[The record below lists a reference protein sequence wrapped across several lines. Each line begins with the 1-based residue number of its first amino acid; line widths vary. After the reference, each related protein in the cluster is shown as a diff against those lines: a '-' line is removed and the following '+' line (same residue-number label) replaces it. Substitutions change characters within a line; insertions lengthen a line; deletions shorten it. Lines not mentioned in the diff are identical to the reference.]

1 MTCPHCGKVVLLVK
15 DDGKHLPPFKTVKPQ
30 APRASSDT
38 GDLESLLDAINDD
51 RLEGQAVDFVAKT
64 RERFAKYKDRT
75 MMSDAQ
81 MGWLRKLANPDAEE
95 EWS

>member
-1 MTCPHCGKVVLLVK
+1 MVCPHCGKVIIVK
-15 DDGKHLPPFKTVKPQ
+15 LMKDSNVTPAGKS
-30 APRASSDT
+30 APRASADT

-51 RLEGQAVDFVAKT
+51 QLEGQAVDFVAKT
-64 RERFAKYKDRT
+64 RARFAKYKDRT
-75 MMSDAQ
+75 MMSEAQ